1 MTAVPEHTAKKYRGH
16 KLGGPDDLHTAW
28 RLIAGSATDAAVAL
42 IDIAN
47 NCPVPGAKVR
57 AAQLLLEMGG
67 FRSAESLPVLP
78 PEHDRAL
85 ASTEGETSADRIRAR
100 LENLGLPEATTQA
113 PTLDQLAQPVVVDA
127 DPTQP

>member
-1 MTAVPEHTAKKYRGH
+1 MTAVPQHTAKKYRGH

-28 RLIAGSATDAAVAL
+28 RLIAGSAADAAVAL
-42 IDIAN
+42 IDIAHD
-47 NCPVPGAKVR
+47 CPVPGARVR

-85 ASTEGETSADRIRAR
+85 ASTEGETAADRIRAR
-100 LENLGLPEATTQA
+100 MENLGLAEPSAPV
-113 PTLDQLAQPVVVDA
+113 PTLEQLAEPVVVDA
-127 DPTQP
+127 DPDQP